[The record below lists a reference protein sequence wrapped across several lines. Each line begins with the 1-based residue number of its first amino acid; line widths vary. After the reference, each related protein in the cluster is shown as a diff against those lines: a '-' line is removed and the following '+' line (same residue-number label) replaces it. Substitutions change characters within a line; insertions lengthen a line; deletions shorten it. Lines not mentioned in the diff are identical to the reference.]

1 MPRVCF
7 LHAGTHKTGTKY
19 LQSFLRRN
27 EYALASDGLYIPV
40 SGKAS
45 QGAHHNIAWELA
57 GDRRY
62 NPALGTL
69 KELMAELS
77 SVQMPRV
84 CVSSEDF
91 EFLYKNVHALRVLRS
106 KLNEI
111 AYCVKVLF
119 FLRPQADYAES
130 IYAEFVKQGS
140 ILDFPEFLDLF
151 TKAKL
156 DEGLTPDYNLL
167 LEPFAD
173 VFGLENVIVRPF
185 RDSDRP
191 ELILIDFLSQMLPRV
206 DLRSGKYRIDR
217 ARENASIPFFQVFQL
232 FVRNNLAPF
241 SEALQIDPVSLAK
254 SIQSDIG
261 GHRYLYGPFDPICF
275 VDVVTRF
282 WNLGIS
288 NLRVLRKYGVFIPF
302 VSGKAFRKHL
312 LALFGFDVNS
322 RKRRNLIKTF
332 VRNSDHLRAVLN
344 ELGQQGSSREGYRPR
359 ESATQSTIVA
369 PDYLENL
376 PVGFA
381 DEMTPDASQLSSEL
395 AHWKRE
401 LRATRQKTAQDIAE
415 RDREIDCL
423 KTELLSLQERLNK
436 APFSAGR
443 IGSTVKHA
451 LIVRPGSGIAAC
463 FVGARRCFS
472 TFRSRR
478 LGQTIASTGLFDS
491 SFYLMQK
498 PELKG
503 QILDPLA
510 HFLEHGAKASRDP
523 HPLFDTSYYL
533 ERNPDIVR
541 AGINPLLHFIKFG
554 AQEGRDPHPL
564 FELSY
569 YLEQNFD
576 IAHSGA
582 NALVHFLTSGAY
594 EGRNPCPL
602 FDVSY
607 YLEQNPE
614 VAKAR
619 LNPLVHFVQGGAYE
633 GRDPHPLFSTSYYL
647 ERNPEVAMEGLNP
660 LVHFIQFGVLQG
672 RNPHPLFDI
681 SYYRQHNSDLEGPGF
696 NPALHFL
703 ATVNPLVH
711 FLRYGVHKGRDPHPL
726 FDTSYYLEKNPDI
739 VREGLNPLVH
749 FLRRGA
755 YEGRD
760 PSPLFNLSHYLERN
774 PEVARSRVNPL
785 VHFIICGERNRP
797 EPVGSPPPDR

>member
-1 MPRVCF
+1 MLRVCF
-7 LHAGTHKTGTKY
+7 LHAGTHKTGSKY
-19 LQSFLRRN
+19 LQSFLCRN
-27 EYALASDGLYIPV
+27 EYALASDGLYIP
-40 SGKAS
+40 STGKTS
-45 QGAHHNIAWELA
+45 LGTHHNIAWELT

-62 NPALGTL
+62 NPDLGTL
-69 KELMAELS
+69 KELIAELS
-77 SVQMPRV
+77 SVQTPRA
-84 CVSSEDF
+84 CISSEDF
-91 EFLYKNVHALRVLRS
+91 EFLYKNVHALRLLRS
-106 KLNEI
+106 KFNEI
-111 AYCVKVLF
+111 GYSVKILF

-140 ILDFPEFLDLF
+140 TLDFPEFLDLF
-151 TKAKL
+151 TRAKL

-173 VFGLENVIVRPF
+173 VFGIENVIVRPF
-185 RDSDRP
+185 RNCGRP
-191 ELILIDFLSQMLPRV
+191 ELILIDFLSQMLPKI
-206 DLRSGKYRIDR
+206 DLKSGKYRTDR
-217 ARENASIPFFQVFQL
+217 ARENASIPFLQVFQL
-232 FVRNNLAPF
+232 FVLNNLTPF
-241 SEALQIDPVSLAK
+241 SEALQIDPVLLAK
-254 SIQSDIG
+254 SIQSDTD

-288 NLRVLRKYGVFIPF
+288 NLRVLRKYSVFIPV

-312 LALFGFDVNS
+312 LALFGFDVNN
-322 RKRRNLIKTF
+322 RKRRSLIKTF
-332 VRNSDHLRAVLN
+332 ARNSDHLRAVLD
-344 ELGQQGSSREGYRPR
+344 ELGQRGSPR
-359 ESATQSTIVA
+359 EDYRLRESSTIVTE
-369 PDYLENL
+369 DCLENL
-376 PVGFA
+376 SVGLA
-381 DEMTPDASQLSSEL
+381 EEMPPEFTQLGNEL
-395 AHWKRE
+395 AHWERK
-401 LRATRQKTAQDIAE
+401 LRATREQAARDIAE
-415 RDREIDCL
+415 RDREIDRL
-423 KTELLSLQERLNK
+423 KAELSSLQERPHK
-436 APFSAGR
+436 APLSASG
-443 IGSTVKHA
+443 IWSTVKHA
-451 LIVRPGSGIAAC
+451 LIVRLCSAMAAC
-463 FVGARRCFS
+463 FLRARQCFS
-472 TFRSRR
+472 TFRSRKFGR
-478 LGQTIASTGLFDS
+478 TIADAGLFDS

-503 QILDPLA
+503 KTLDPLA

-533 ERNPDIVR
+533 ERNPDILR
-541 AGINPLLHFIKFG
+541 AGINPLLHFIKYG
-554 AQEGRDPHPL
+554 AEEGRNPHPL
-564 FELSY
+564 FDLSF

-576 IAHSGA
+576 IARTGA

-647 ERNPEVAMEGLNP
+647 ERNPEVATEGLNP
-660 LVHFIQFGVLQG
+660 LVHFVQFGALQG

-703 ATVNPLVH
+703 ATLNPLVH
-711 FLRYGVHKGRDPHPL
+711 FLRYGVHKARDPHPL
-726 FDTSYYLEKNPDI
+726 FDTSFYLEQNPDVI
-739 VREGLNPLVH
+739 REGLNPLVH

-760 PSPLFNLSHYLERN
+760 PSPLFNVSRYVERN
-774 PEVARSRVNPL
+774 PDIARSRVNPL
-785 VHFIICGERNRP
+785 VHFIVCGERDRP
-797 EPVGSPPPDR
+797 GQFDVSSGNSTR